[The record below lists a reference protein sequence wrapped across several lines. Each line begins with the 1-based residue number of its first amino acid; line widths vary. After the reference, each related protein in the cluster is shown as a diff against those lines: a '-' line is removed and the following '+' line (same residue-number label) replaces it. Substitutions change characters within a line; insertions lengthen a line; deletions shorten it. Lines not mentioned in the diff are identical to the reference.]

1 MKRKI
6 RLSMSEQHIF
16 LVGPMGVGKT
26 SVGRQLAGLLHR
38 PFVDVD
44 AEIESRC
51 GADIQ
56 WIFDMEGEAGF
67 RKRETKVL
75 GDIVTNSVS
84 SVIATGGGV
93 VMTEENR
100 KILQSSGQVIYLSVS
115 KEQLYERM
123 RRDKS
128 RPLLQVE
135 NREQVIDDLIELRD
149 PLYREVA
156 DVVFAAEAGSAYRVA
171 KVLLDELSKH

>member
-1 MKRKI
+1 
-6 RLSMSEQHIF
+6 MSEQHIF

-123 RRDKS
+123 RGDKS

-171 KVLLDELSKH
+171 KVLLDELSKY

>member
-1 MKRKI
+1 
-6 RLSMSEQHIF
+6 
-16 LVGPMGVGKT
+16 
-26 SVGRQLAGLLHR
+26 
-38 PFVDVD
+38 
-44 AEIESRC
+44 
-51 GADIQ
+51 
-56 WIFDMEGEAGF
+56 MEGEAGF

-75 GDIVTNSVS
+75 GDIVANSAR

-93 VMTEENR
+93 VMTQENR
-100 KILQSSGQVIYLSVS
+100 KILQTSGQVIYLSVS

-128 RPLLQVE
+128 RPLLQVD
-135 NREQVIDDLIELRD
+135 NREQVIDDLIEMRD

-156 DVVFAAEAGSAYRVA
+156 DVVFVAEAGSAHRVA

>member
-1 MKRKI
+1 
-6 RLSMSEQHIF
+6 
-16 LVGPMGVGKT
+16 MGVGKT

-75 GDIVTNSVS
+75 SDIVASSAS

-93 VMTEENR
+93 VMIKENR

-128 RPLLQVE
+128 RPLLQVG
-135 NREQVIDDLIELRD
+135 NREKVIDDLIELRD
-149 PLYREVA
+149 PLYREIA

>member
-1 MKRKI
+1 
-6 RLSMSEQHIF
+6 MSEQHIF

-123 RRDKS
+123 RGDKS

>member
-1 MKRKI
+1 MDI
-6 RLSMSEQHIF
+6 RL
-16 LVGPMGVGKT
+16 
-26 SVGRQLAGLLHR
+26 
-38 PFVDVD
+38 
-44 AEIESRC
+44 
-51 GADIQ
+51 
-56 WIFDMEGEAGF
+56 EGEAGF

-123 RRDKS
+123 RGDKS